1 VRTPDGERRTAALA
15 GAVGVAAFA
24 LAWELAGR
32 AHALGASWPPLSAVV
47 AYALDPAHRALL
59 AAALATTAR
68 EAGAG
73 YLAGACAATL
83 LAALALVVPGAAPGL
98 ERFAA
103 VVNGVPVIAV
113 GSICAVTFPPSVN
126 PVLVAAL
133 GTFFL
138 VFVAATAGFAA
149 APRAHRELFAA
160 LGASRAVTFRRLA
173 IPAAVPALV
182 DGLRFAAPV
191 AVVGAIVGEW
201 FAGDRGLGPLLVNA
215 MQNYQ
220 IALLWAA
227 ALLGALLSALAY
239 GALGVVRRA
248 AVRRFAP

>member
-1 VRTPDGERRTAALA
+1 LSAPLRERRTAALA
-15 GAVGVAAFA
+15 GATGIVAFV
-24 LAWELAGR
+24 LAWEAAGR
-32 AHALGASWPPLSAVV
+32 AHALGASWPPLSDVV
-47 AYALDPAHRALL
+47 AYAADRQHRGLL
-59 AAALATTAR
+59 AAALAVTAR
-68 EAGAG
+68 EALIGYVAGA
-73 YLAGACAATL
+73 LAGTL
-83 LAALALVVPGAAPGL
+83 LAALALLVPPAAPGL

-103 VVNGVPVIAV
+103 VVNGVPIIAV
-113 GSICAVTFPPSVN
+113 GSICAVTFPPAVN

-160 LGASRAVTFRRLA
+160 LGASRATTFARLA
-173 IPAAVPALV
+173 IPAALPALV

-191 AVVGAIVGEW
+191 AVVGAIIGEW

-239 GALGVVRRA
+239 GVLGVVRGA
-248 AVRRFAP
+248 AARRFAP

>member
-1 VRTPDGERRTAALA
+1 MSARRDQAAA
-15 GAVGVAAFA
+15 GIAGLAAFA
-24 LAWELAGR
+24 LLWELAGR
-32 AHALGASWPPLSAVV
+32 AHALGPSWPPLSTVV
-47 AYALDPAHRALL
+47 AYLVDPSHRGLLLDALGH
-59 AAALATTAR
+59 TAR
-68 EAGAG
+68 EAGLG
-73 YLAGACAATL
+73 YAAGAAAGTL
-83 LAALALVVPGAAPGL
+83 CAALALLVPSGAPGI

-103 VVNGVPVIAV
+103 VVNGVPIIAV
-113 GSICAVTFPPSVN
+113 GSICAVTFPPAVN

-138 VFVAATAGFAA
+138 VFVAASAGLAA
-149 APRAHRELFAA
+149 ASRAHRDLFAV
-160 LGASRAVTFRRLA
+160 LGATRATTFFRLA

-191 AVVGAIVGEW
+191 AVVGAIIGEW

-220 IALLWAA
+220 IALLWSA

-239 GALGVVRRA
+239 GALGVLRSG